1 VCSKD
6 AHAGC
11 ASGSRSARI
20 APACHIRL
28 AAPRRSR
35 QLSVRRTF
43 LVFAAAPPGI
53 SCTGSRAFSIAI
65 RAGILWDRR
74 RRCRDL

>member
-1 VCSKD
+1 
-6 AHAGC
+6 
-11 ASGSRSARI
+11 
-20 APACHIRL
+20 
-28 AAPRRSR
+28 
-35 QLSVRRTF
+35 VRRTF

-74 RRCRDL
+74 RRCRDLWTGGIRVRVSKTVGNLAGGCRCWTRRTARPAPDAAV